1 MEIRENKI
9 SGYLIL
15 IGVSQFFLC
24 MLIAEAIYPNYSIKS
39 NYISDL
45 GIGKTAIIFNT
56 SIILMGVLII
66 IASIT
71 LRKLISI
78 LFFMTGLGSML
89 VGIFP
94 ETTGLIHLIAALIA
108 FLFGG
113 IGAVVTS
120 ITNKIYFWTI
130 LGFITL
136 LCLILYLLKYYGQLG
151 AGGMERLIV
160 YPELIWGISFAT
172 YLIK

>member
-1 MEIRENKI
+1 
-9 SGYLIL
+9 
-15 IGVSQFFLC
+15 
-24 MLIAEAIYPNYSIKS
+24 
-39 NYISDL
+39 
-45 GIGKTAIIFNT
+45 
-56 SIILMGVLII
+56 MGVLII

-136 LCLILYLLKYYGQLG
+136 LCLILYLLK
-151 AGGMERLIV
+151 
-160 YPELIWGISFAT
+160 
-172 YLIK
+172 